1 MNENQKKQRFITLD
15 EVMDRT
21 SLKKTTIYTL
31 MNKNEFPQSISISA
45 NRSAWLESEID
56 EWIENK
62 INKQRENYNGTI

>member
-1 MNENQKKQRFITLD
+1 MSENQKKQRFINLD
-15 EVMDRT
+15 EVKDRT

-56 EWIENK
+56 DWIESK
-62 INKQRENYNGTI
+62 INTNKGNH